1 MKLIGVA
8 ALAAAMVATSATA
21 QTAAETQALDIAKKL
36 IAFRTVNGPGNQ
48 TIAADEYLKAQLV
61 AAGFSAA
68 DITIEPVD
76 QTALMIARW
85 RGRDPKAKALV
96 ISGHV
101 DVVEAKAA
109 DWERDPFTPVVENGY
124 LYGRGATDMKL
135 DLALVVATLI
145 DMKRAGVTPR
155 RDIVLAVSGDEETM
169 MKTSSILADRLK
181 GAEMALNVDGGGGL
195 YGEDGRPQYF
205 TVGAA
210 EKTYADFQLEVTNP
224 GGHSSA
230 PRKDNAIVQLSAA
243 LAKIGAYHFT
253 PQLSP
258 ITKAYFEGVAP
269 RQTPELGAAMTAFA
283 ADPTDAK
290 AIETL
295 RASTA
300 YVGQI
305 GTTCVATMVSGGHA
319 LNALPQRATAN
330 INCRIFPGVKP
341 AAVMAELQ
349 RVAADPAV
357 KFSDVTEG
365 SNPTDASPLRP
376 DVMAAV
382 KKAMGAVRPG
392 VPIFPSMSAGASDS
406 MWFRS
411 VGVPSY
417 GVSPVFVKE
426 SDDFSHGLNE
436 RTQVDNV
443 PLAVRYYRSLLGDLS
458 K

>member
-1 MKLIGVA
+1 MKLLGVA
-8 ALAAAMVATSATA
+8 AVAAMVATPVMA
-21 QTAAETQALDIAKKL
+21 QFAADTQALEIAKKL

-48 TIAADEYLKAQLV
+48 TIQAAEYLKSQLV
-61 AAGFSAA
+61 AAGIPAV
-68 DITIEPVD
+68 DISIEPVD
-76 QTALMIARW
+76 QTALMLARW
-85 RGRDPKAKALV
+85 RGSDPKAKALV
-96 ISGHV
+96 ISGHI

-109 DWERDPFTPVVENGY
+109 DWQRDPFTPVVENGY

-135 DLALVVATLI
+135 DMALVVATII
-145 DMKRAGVTPR
+145 DMKRAGVKPR
-155 RDIVLAVSGDEETM
+155 RDIVLAFSGDEETM
-169 MKTSSILADRLK
+169 MKTSSMLAERLK

-230 PRKDNAIVQLSAA
+230 PRKDNAIVQLSHA

-253 PQLSP
+253 PALNP
-258 ITKAYFEGVAP
+258 ITKGYFEGVAS
-269 RQTPELGAAMTAFA
+269 RQTPELGAAMKAFA

-290 AIETL
+290 AIDTL
-295 RASTA
+295 RGSTA

-349 RVAADPAV
+349 RVADDPAV
-357 KFSDVTEG
+357 KFTDVTEG

-376 DVMAAV
+376 DLMAAV

-392 VPIFPSMSAGASDS
+392 VPIFPAMSAGASDS

-411 VGVPSY
+411 VGIPSY
-417 GVSPVFVKE
+417 GVSPLFSKE

-436 RTQVDNV
+436 RTAVDNV
-443 PLAVRYYRSLLGDLS
+443 PLAVRYYRSLFTDLS